1 MSTIACLTSE
11 HSARAV
17 VPSGVR
23 NRKEPRSSAHRYTVG
38 SHCGCPPAL
47 TRSACRYG
55 SVRPWRRAGRH
66 PHRPPGNSKFRAKLF
81 RSSQLPSSPWLGSLL
96 EGQAAEP
103 ALLPASGEQIAQH
116 QPRSQQPRLDRS
128 DRNSQSLGGLL
139 NIQLFHVPQNKHFT
153 ILSIERGQRL
163 RQLLPDLLSLQRLG
177 RNLPPVGKVPRCIVA
192 FFLSALV
199 DGFHSYRSLSSPPHQ
214 RFVDRNLD
222 QPGAEARLRSKL
234 PDIRECLQ
242 HRLLGH
248 ILGVG
253 LVAQNGERCSVNPPF
268 VGLDQFVEELAFPA
282 PHARD
287 QLLLARRLLLRLVQ
301 DRVGLG
307 HLVSPRQDSG
317 SFFQPVSIDRK
328 LFHPCRSTMTRC
340 PNTKAISAHMT

>member
-139 NIQLFHVPQNKHFT
+139 NIQETAEALG
-153 ILSIERGQRL
+153 ISIASVKTRL
-163 RQLLPDLLSLQRLG
+163 LRARLMLRDLLAGGWEQGWFSRL
-177 RNLPPVGKVPRCIVA
+177 
-192 FFLSALV
+192 
-199 DGFHSYRSLSSPPHQ
+199 
-214 RFVDRNLD
+214 
-222 QPGAEARLRSKL
+222 
-234 PDIRECLQ
+234 
-242 HRLLGH
+242 
-248 ILGVG
+248 
-253 LVAQNGERCSVNPPF
+253 PF
-268 VGLDQFVEELAFPA
+268 EKG
-282 PHARD
+282 
-287 QLLLARRLLLRLVQ
+287 
-301 DRVGLG
+301 
-307 HLVSPRQDSG
+307 
-317 SFFQPVSIDRK
+317 
-328 LFHPCRSTMTRC
+328 
-340 PNTKAISAHMT
+340 TKPW